1 MTFEELQKANAEIKT
16 LPLKGKEYAEV
27 NQRIKVFRMLF
38 PDGCIHTD
46 IVSIDGGV
54 CVIRA
59 TVLDENGRELATG
72 TAYEKEGS
80 SNVNRTSYI
89 ENCETSAVGRA
100 LGMLGIGIDVSVAS
114 YEEVSNAIEAQDK
127 PQAKTQAKTQ
137 GKPKKPQDGPTAE
150 ELKAQKQIENSKI
163 SDIKVKSLLNKCQ
176 ADGVAVEKILKLY
189 KVEKLGDLTELK
201 FRNILDFWEDIKKV
215 Q

>member
-16 LPLKGKEYAEV
+16 IPVKGKEYAEV
-27 NQRIKVFRMLF
+27 SQRIKAFRMLF

-59 TVLDENGRELATG
+59 TVSDENGRELATG

-80 SNVNRTSYI
+80 TTVNRTSYI

-100 LGMLGIGIDVSVAS
+100 LGMLGIGSDVAIAS
-114 YEEVSNAIEAQDK
+114 YEEASNAIEAQNK
-127 PQAKTQAKTQ
+127 PQ
-137 GKPKKPQDGPTAE
+137 GKPQDGPTAE
-150 ELKAQKQIENSKI
+150 ELEAQKQIENSKI
-163 SDIKVKSLLNKCQ
+163 SDIKVKSLLNKCKE
-176 ADGVAVEKILKLY
+176 DGVAVEKILRLY
-189 KVEKLGDLTELK
+189 KVKTLGDLTELK
-201 FRNILDFWEDIKKV
+201 FRNILDNWQKIKDV
-215 Q
+215 

>member
-16 LPLKGKEYAEV
+16 IPVKGKEYAEV
-27 NQRIKVFRMLF
+27 SQRIKAFRMLF

-59 TVLDENGRELATG
+59 TVSDENGRELATG

-80 SNVNRTSYI
+80 TTVNRTSYI

-100 LGMLGIGIDVSVAS
+100 LGMLGIGSDVAIAS
-114 YEEVSNAIEAQDK
+114 YEEVSNATEAQGK
-127 PQAKTQAKTQ
+127 AQ
-137 GKPKKPQDGPTAE
+137 GKPQDGPTAE
-150 ELKAQKQIENSKI
+150 ELEAQRQIENSKI
-163 SDIKVKSLLNKCQ
+163 SDIKVKSLLNKCKE
-176 ADGVAVEKILKLY
+176 DSVAVEKILKLY
-189 KVEKLGDLTELK
+189 KVKTLGDLTELK
-201 FRNILDFWEDIKKV
+201 FRNILDHWEDIKKV